1 MKEAPPMQTRPALW
15 AALALAACGTPPA
28 PPPGGG
34 PRVFELA
41 VTAHPLLSAPL
52 AEPEADRIL
61 ADASRI
67 VSTPDGDGDRPC
79 PMELR
84 RAGGVR
90 PLPLALPAFLRSAQ
104 DFARL
109 SESQPGEQ
117 GRAVRIV
124 QAISWCGFEADN
136 IIGCASIPGDVLVVR
151 RFAASLEGQ
160 LWAHE
165 FGHNRG
171 LDHVNEP
178 RRIMFPAIL
187 PEALQTTGADCA
199 AYLAPSPAV
208 AAAAATPPRFPSAL
222 QVQAEAVPT
231 EPLAFVRRIYPH
243 GFPLSAARR
252 FTPEQAA
259 SVWPLLRDPA
269 SDFAWSNIVLL
280 AGAAGAAG
288 VARDLI
294 AFLNDADWNPGN
306 PAASNA
312 RAQVPIALGY
322 LSNRLDD
329 RTALDFLL
337 ARSRPGAWAAFAAR
351 ARTPEAQLALE
362 RQMATQTL
370 IGLSLS
376 GRPPAIARLEAMQA
390 TLRRTDRSALQSLG
404 AATGDPETLARDSQ
418 MLQQALERARSV
430 QQGGLEAVRP

>member
-1 MKEAPPMQTRPALW
+1 MATI
-15 AALALAACGTPPA
+15 ALAACDTAPA
-28 PPPGGG
+28 PPTGNA
-34 PRVFELA
+34 PRVFDVA
-41 VTAHPLLSAPL
+41 VTVHPLLSAPL
-52 AEPEADRIL
+52 AEQEADRIL

-67 VSTPDGDGDRPC
+67 VATPDGEGDRPC
-79 PMELR
+79 PMQLR
-84 RAGGVR
+84 RAGPVS

-109 SESQPGEQ
+109 TESQPGEQ

-124 QAISWCGFEADN
+124 QAISWCGIEADN
-136 IIGCASIPGDVLVVR
+136 IIGCAGIPGDVLVVR

-178 RRIMFPAIL
+178 RRIMYPAIL
-187 PEALQTTGADCA
+187 PEAAQTSGADCA
-199 AYLAPSPAV
+199 AFLAPAAAV
-208 AAAAATPPRFPSAL
+208 AAVTAPRFPGAL
-222 QVQAEAVPT
+222 QVQAEAPPS
-231 EPLAFVRRIYPH
+231 EPAAFVRRITPH

-259 SVWPLLRDPA
+259 SVWPLLRDPG
-269 SDFAWSNIVLL
+269 SDFAWANIVLL
-280 AGAAGAAG
+280 AGAAGGPGTAQRLVG
-288 VARDLI
+288 
-294 AFLNDADWNPGN
+294 FLNDADWNPGN
-306 PAASNA
+306 PAASDA
-312 RAQVPIALGY
+312 RAQVPVALGY

-329 RTALDFLL
+329 RAALDFLI
-337 ARSRPGAWAAFAAR
+337 ARSQPGAWAAFAAR

-376 GRPPAIARLEAMQA
+376 GRPQAIARLEAMQA

-404 AATGDPETLARDSQ
+404 AARDPDTLARDSD
-418 MLQQALERARSV
+418 MLVQALERARSV
-430 QQGGLEAVRP
+430 RQGGLEAVRP

>member
-1 MKEAPPMQTRPALW
+1 MAMATAPARWSFA
-15 AALALAACGTPPA
+15 
-28 PPPGGG
+28 G
-34 PRVFELA
+34 P
-41 VTAHPLLSAPL
+41 
-52 AEPEADRIL
+52 
-61 ADASRI
+61 
-67 VSTPDGDGDRPC
+67 
-79 PMELR
+79 
-84 RAGGVR
+84 VR
-90 PLPLALPAFLRSAQ
+90 PLPLALPAFVRGAQ

-136 IIGCASIPGDVLVVR
+136 IIGCASIPGDVLAVR
-151 RFAASLEGQ
+151 RFAASLDGQ

-171 LDHVNEP
+171 RDHVNEP
-178 RRIMFPAIL
+178 RQIMYPAIL
-187 PEALQTTGADCA
+187 PEAPQTTGGDCA
-199 AYLAPSPAV
+199 AYLAPAP
-208 AAAAATPPRFPSAL
+208 AAAAAAQHFPSAL
-222 QVQAEAVPT
+222 QVQAEPLPT
-231 EPLAFVRRIYPH
+231 ELLAFVRRIHPH

-280 AGAAGAAG
+280 AGAAGGAG
-288 VARDLI
+288 VSRERNV
-294 AFLNDADWNPGN
+294 FLNGPDWNPGN
-306 PAASNA
+306 PAASTA

-322 LSNRLDD
+322 LSNRRDD
-329 RTALDFLL
+329 RAALDFLL
-337 ARSRPGAWAAFAAR
+337 ARSWPGAWAAFAAR
-351 ARTPEAQLALE
+351 ARTPEAQLGLE

-376 GRPPAIARLEAMQA
+376 ARPQAIARLEEMQA

-404 AATGDPETLARDSQ
+404 AAREPDTLAHDSD
-418 MLQQALERARSV
+418 MLVHALVRARSV
-430 QQGGLEAVRP
+430 RQGGLEAVRP

>member
-1 MKEAPPMQTRPALW
+1 MRTATALM
-15 AALALAACGTPPA
+15 ATIALAACDTAPA
-28 PPPGGG
+28 PPTGNA
-34 PRVFELA
+34 PRVFDVA
-41 VTAHPLLSAPL
+41 VTVHPLLSAPL
-52 AEPEADRIL
+52 AEQEADRIL

-67 VSTPDGDGDRPC
+67 VATPDGEGDRPC
-79 PMELR
+79 PMQLR
-84 RAGGVR
+84 RAGPVS

-109 SESQPGEQ
+109 TESQPGEQ

-124 QAISWCGFEADN
+124 QAISWCGIEADN
-136 IIGCASIPGDVLVVR
+136 IIGCAGIPGDVLVVR

-178 RRIMFPAIL
+178 RRIMYPAIL
-187 PEALQTTGADCA
+187 PEAAQTSGADCA
-199 AYLAPSPAV
+199 AFLAPAAAV
-208 AAAAATPPRFPSAL
+208 AAVTAPRFPGAL
-222 QVQAEAVPT
+222 QVQAEAPPS
-231 EPLAFVRRIYPH
+231 EPAAFVRRITPH

-259 SVWPLLRDPA
+259 SVWPLLRDPG
-269 SDFAWSNIVLL
+269 SDFAWANIVLL
-280 AGAAGAAG
+280 AGAAGGPGTAQRLVG
-288 VARDLI
+288 
-294 AFLNDADWNPGN
+294 FLNDADWNPGN
-306 PAASNA
+306 PAASDA
-312 RAQVPIALGY
+312 RAQVPVALGY

-329 RTALDFLL
+329 RAALDFLI
-337 ARSRPGAWAAFAAR
+337 ARSQPGAWAAFAAR

-376 GRPPAIARLEAMQA
+376 GRPQAIARLEAMQA

-404 AATGDPETLARDSQ
+404 AARDPDTLARDSD
-418 MLQQALERARSV
+418 MLVQALERARSV
-430 QQGGLEAVRP
+430 RQGGLEAVRP

>member
-1 MKEAPPMQTRPALW
+1 MRTVPALL
-15 AALALAACGTPPA
+15 AALALAACDTTPSPPA
-28 PPPGGG
+28 GGG
-34 PRVFELA
+34 PRVFALT

-52 AEPEADRIL
+52 GEPDADRIL
-61 ADASRI
+61 ADASRV
-67 VSTPDGDGDRPC
+67 VSAPDGDGDRPC

-84 RAGGVR
+84 RAGPLR
-90 PLPLALPAFLRSAQ
+90 PLPLALPAFVRSAA

-124 QAISWCGFEADN
+124 QAISWCGIEADN

-178 RRIMFPAIL
+178 RRIMYPAIL
-187 PEALQTTGADCA
+187 PEALQTSGADCA
-199 AYLAPSPAV
+199 AYLSPAAAV
-208 AAAAATPPRFPSAL
+208 AAVAAPRFPGAL
-222 QVQAEAVPT
+222 QVQAEAAPT

-259 SVWPLLRDPA
+259 SVWPLLRDPG

-280 AGAAGAAG
+280 AGAAGG
-288 VARDLI
+288 PNTARQLI
-294 AFLNDADWNPGN
+294 AFLNDADWNPAN
-306 PAASNA
+306 PAASDA

-329 RTALDFLL
+329 RAALDFLL

-376 GRPPAIARLEAMQA
+376 GRPQAIARLEAMQA

-404 AATGDPETLARDSQ
+404 AAGSEPETLARDSQ
-418 MLQQALERARSV
+418 MLQQAIERARSV
-430 QQGGLEAVRP
+430 QRGGLEAVRP